1 MLVSAHIA
9 ASVRTR
15 IETSLLPPLTTVWRF
30 TWSAWRRMRDSNSRG
45 LAPNT
50 LSKSVDVR
58 SRQVSGSVTWSGGLV
73 QSSANAVEPRRMRP
87 ELRPARSA
95 VPNGFQEHA
104 VRRCSAALLAGL
116 SAAVLAAAFK
126 PIPCISRVP
135 FGALAACWP
144 PSICSVGVGGL
155 SRTVQRWPS
164 AGPLFQPCR
173 LASVAGYGL
182 GSSRAPQSPRSPKA

>member
-58 SRQVSGSVTWSGGLV
+58 SRQVSVVCGL
-73 QSSANAVEPRRMRP
+73 ERRP
-87 ELRPARSA
+87 GPVLCE
-95 VPNGFQEHA
+95 
-104 VRRCSAALLAGL
+104 RRRTAADA
-116 SAAVLAAAFK
+116 
-126 PIPCISRVP
+126 
-135 FGALAACWP
+135 
-144 PSICSVGVGGL
+144 
-155 SRTVQRWPS
+155 TQN
-164 AGPLFQPCR
+164 
-173 LASVAGYGL
+173 
-182 GSSRAPQSPRSPKA
+182 